1 MSPVPSLDLDT
12 ITPKSLEADFW
23 IAKSHPKS
31 NFVVVVVVGM
41 QLHPALTELSF
52 KNCRV
57 LFK

>member
-1 MSPVPSLDLDT
+1 MFPVPSLDVDT
-12 ITPKSLEADFW
+12 ITLKSLEADFW
-23 IAKSHPKS
+23 IAKGHPKS
-31 NFVVVVVVGM
+31 NFFVVVGM